1 MFYIV
6 DIGLDG
12 MKSAM
17 ANIGLKMIMQKGDIV
32 MASQV
37 MEMDTVEGMLIV
49 KQKNFFCS
57 VGFRSPG
64 GLAEHQETPRHRKN
78 KLFHYYQTHKDLQT
92 ERLLQHIN
100 KRDII
105 RLHASSRVV
114 AAIPGSAM

>member
-57 VGFRSPG
+57 VGHSRILELYS
-64 GLAEHQETPRHRKN
+64 LYIKCN
-78 KLFHYYQTHKDLQT
+78 IKLTVWQWCWVP
-92 ERLLQHIN
+92 E
-100 KRDII
+100 
-105 RLHASSRVV
+105 SRG
-114 AAIPGSAM
+114 IG

>member
-57 VGFRSPG
+57 VGFRSG
-64 GLAEHQETPRHRKN
+64 VQGDWLN
-78 KLFHYYQTHKDLQT
+78 
-92 ERLLQHIN
+92 
-100 KRDII
+100 I
-105 RLHASSRVV
+105 RRPLGTGRISCSTTTR
-114 AAIPGSAM
+114 PTRTY